1 MYKLY
6 TSFGDSHATIL
17 YTYCIMIKP
26 HFKPKDYTLNF
37 QHVHTC
43 MYCAISSIGYLG
55 QMVFCDKC
63 LEPSKGLA
71 FRLAR
76 QNISLGDFY
85 DLCHKCYDECEDEHM
100 RSCFYCNI
108 PSGNIDQEDR

>member
-1 MYKLY
+1 MTTFVSL
-6 TSFGDSHATIL
+6 T
-17 YTYCIMIKP
+17 
-26 HFKPKDYTLNF
+26 
-37 QHVHTC
+37 
-43 MYCAISSIGYLG
+43 GYLG

-76 QNISLGDFY
+76 ENKSVGDLY
-85 DLCHKCYDECEDEHM
+85 DLCHKCYNECDDEHVN
-100 RSCFYCNI
+100 SPFYCNI